1 MMQFYVLHLTLR
13 NFSIDT
19 MREADFNEALV
30 GCDNLSASVE
40 CENISQVVPSH
51 NVTEIKINIEGNN
64 FLAALRSRS
73 SNCGNKLCSLRL
85 SQSFTLN

>member
-1 MMQFYVLHLTLR
+1 MQFYVLHLTLR

-51 NVTEIKINIEGNN
+51 NVTEIKINIEII
-64 FLAALRSRS
+64 FWPRYAFVVLIAEISCAVRASA
-73 SNCGNKLCSLRL
+73 KASL
-85 SQSFTLN
+85 